1 MRNLFIANK
10 ASDFINKYLFPVKY
24 WPIIIAA
31 LLVIVVLIII
41 FFKKIKNNFE
51 LFKVFFKLGLFTFG
65 GGYAMIPHM
74 KEIVV
79 EEKKWINEEEMLE
92 IIAIAES
99 TPGPIAINMAT
110 YIGYKQGKITGSIL
124 ATTGVVLPSLIII
137 YTISLLFNQFMNNE
151 YVAAAFVGIKAC
163 VAFLITK
170 AGIEML
176 MKTKKNVFNILIFTL
191 VFILI
196 ILLEIFGKSFSSIIL
211 IVIGGFLN
219 IIINLI
225 SSLKTKE
232 MKQ

>member
-1 MRNLFIANK
+1 MCNLFVANK
-10 ASDFINKYLFPVKY
+10 VSDFINKYLFPTKY
-24 WPIIIAA
+24 WPFIVAA
-31 LLVIVVLIII
+31 LLIFIVLIII
-41 FFKKIKNNFE
+41 FFKKIKKNFE

-65 GGYAMIPHM
+65 GGYAMIPHI

-79 EEKKWINEEEMLE
+79 EQKKWINEEEILE

-137 YTISLLFNQFMNNE
+137 YAISLIFNQFISNE
-151 YVAAAFVGIKAC
+151 YVAAAFIGIKAC

-176 MKTKKNVFNILIFTL
+176 MKIKKNLFNILLFALI
-191 VFILI
+191 FILI
-196 ILLEIFGKSFSSIIL
+196 IVLEIFGKSFSSIIL
-211 IVIGGFLN
+211 ILIGGLLN

-232 MKQ
+232 MRQ